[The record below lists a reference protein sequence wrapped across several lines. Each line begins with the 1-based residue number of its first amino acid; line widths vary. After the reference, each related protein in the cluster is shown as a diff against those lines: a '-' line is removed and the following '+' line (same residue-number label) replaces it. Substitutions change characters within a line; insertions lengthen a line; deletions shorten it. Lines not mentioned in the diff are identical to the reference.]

1 MNSESLRRRPLPL
14 EITLVLMI
22 KLAALAMIWH
32 VWFSDPEDRR
42 IDAERVGARMY
53 SSIRAAGPSQGAN
66 YSPSGGSAAALAASA
81 GDSSPAM
88 Q

>member
-1 MNSESLRRRPLPL
+1 ML

-42 IDAERVGARMY
+42 IDAERVGTRVY
-53 SSIRAAGPSQGAN
+53 ST
-66 YSPSGGSAAALAASA
+66 
-81 GDSSPAM
+81 SPAM

>member
-1 MNSESLRRRPLPL
+1 VTDQRGRGSGSGVFAMNSQSPRRRRLAL

-22 KLAALAMIWH
+22 KMAALATIWH

-42 IDAERVGARMY
+42 IDAERVGAKIY
-53 SSIRAAGPSQGAN
+53 SS
-66 YSPSGGSAAALAASA
+66 SAAT
-81 GDSSPAM
+81 

>member
-1 MNSESLRRRPLPL
+1 MNSQSLRRRRLML

-32 VWFSDPEDRR
+32 VWFSDPEERR
-42 IDAERVGARMY
+42 IDAERVAARMY
-53 SSIRAAGPSQGAN
+53 SS
-66 YSPSGGSAAALAASA
+66 
-81 GDSSPAM
+81 SPAM

>member
-1 MNSESLRRRPLPL
+1 MNSDSLRPPRLAL

-22 KLAALAMIWH
+22 KLMALAMIWH

-53 SSIRAAGPSQGAN
+53 SSSH
-66 YSPSGGSAAALAASA
+66 
-81 GDSSPAM
+81 AM
-88 Q
+88 R